1 MVYNPSKITGLH
13 FPALLK
19 KSLLQTLWGKIM
31 KFFRKA
37 NLWTPVNYLIWNVV
51 DVCSYQINITLKLVT
66 DNK

>member
-1 MVYNPSKITGLH
+1 MVYNSSKITGLQ

-37 NLWTPVNYLIWNVV
+37 NL
-51 DVCSYQINITLKLVT
+51 
-66 DNK
+66 